1 MRRPA
6 VLAVLLLLPLAPSR
20 AARAWSPTMH
30 HDVVDQAGR
39 LMPASLQRVLAEN
52 IGRLHEGAAAPLAGN
67 DAGYL
72 RAGHPGSRGTLD
84 ETIQAQVQR
93 VLDLLGSRAPMSTVA
108 YEMGVLSHYV
118 ALADTPAVARD
129 GDAREADWADAFE
142 RYTESRASRF
152 RLVFDGYWSP
162 SLGKDDVRGFVQ
174 ECRARSGRHYEVL
187 SMMYVK
193 DDGSIAAND
202 FDDRSPVFG
211 VASLSYAHAIGDTA
225 KIWLYAWIRANGDTS
240 GLPFP
245 QALQVGPAV
254 EAPR

>member
-1 MRRPA
+1 MRCPF
-6 VLAVLLLLPLAPSR
+6 VLATLMLCSLAVPR
-20 AARAWSPTMH
+20 EARAWSPAMH
-30 HDVVDQAGR
+30 HDVVDHAGR

-52 IGRLHEGAAAPLAGN
+52 IGRLHAGAAAPLASN

-72 RAGHPGSRGTLD
+72 RAGQPGSRGTLE
-84 ETIQAQVQR
+84 ETIQLQVQR
-93 VLDLLGSRAPMSTVA
+93 VLDLLGSRAPMSNVA

-118 ALADTPAVARD
+118 ALANTPAVAGNSD
-129 GDAREADWADAFE
+129 VREADWADAFE
-142 RYTESRASRF
+142 RFTESRVPRF

-174 ECRARSGRHYEVL
+174 ECRVRSGRHYDVL

-193 DDGSIAAND
+193 ADGTIASND

-211 VASLSYAHAIGDTA
+211 VASLAYAHAIGDTA
-225 KIWLYAWIRANGDTS
+225 KIWLYTWIRANGDTT

-254 EAPR
+254 EGPR